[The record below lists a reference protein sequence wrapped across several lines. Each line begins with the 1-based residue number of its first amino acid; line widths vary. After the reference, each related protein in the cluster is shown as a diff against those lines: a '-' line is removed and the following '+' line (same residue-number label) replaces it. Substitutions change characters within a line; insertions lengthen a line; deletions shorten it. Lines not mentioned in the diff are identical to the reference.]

1 MVRQQLVHSK
11 MTVLNVEVEHD
22 WASWVDAE
30 FIDERN
36 IEPTTL
42 TELRCQHDDTS
53 SCKIPMNIEP
63 TTLNELRCK
72 LDDASSCVFPMNIR
86 CEELSEVVDAH
97 ARNGDA
103 YDFFKAKFMFEGEN
117 RNVTVQMIKHG
128 LPNHLSDLNEH
139 FDREIAH
146 LSSISPHKNVVQ
158 MYGVGQVPRKF
169 VVLEC
174 LEESLESSIYFKD
187 RALRD
192 GQLSGPINIRVIQEL
207 ASALHHLHTTTATT
221 DGESCLIGGMFSS
234 MIYSCISILL
244 STKLIHHYHTR
255 FEP

>member
-72 LDDASSCVFPMNIR
+72 HDDASSCVFPMNIR
-86 CEELSEVVDAH
+86 FEELSEVVNAH
-97 ARNGDA
+97 AHNDEE
-103 YDFFKAKFMFEGEN
+103 EGKEKTKEEGGKEK
-117 RNVTVQMIKHG
+117 RTEERTATVYKCSQSTCPTYIGK
-128 LPNHLSDLNEH
+128 
-139 FDREIAH
+139 RE
-146 LSSISPHKNVVQ
+146 
-158 MYGVGQVPRKF
+158 
-169 VVLEC
+169 E
-174 LEESLESSIYFKD
+174 EESGK
-187 RALRD
+187 ALYEGRHPEN
-192 GQLSGPINIRVIQEL
+192 GPR
-207 ASALHHLHTTTATT
+207 
-221 DGESCLIGGMFSS
+221 GMPIIDHPRPSTSYEGRS
-234 MIYSCISILL
+234 MW
-244 STKLIHHYHTR
+244 
-255 FEP
+255 F